1 MSQKNKAHNKAL
13 RRGARSLQSNALDQ
27 QCTRRAASRV
37 PREVA
42 SRILTEP
49 KNKLTHTKRIRL
61 KLALGS
67 IIVPPMTERRD
78 VAVKVC
84 VKLRGLPLV
93 GVIRL
98 MKKSARRAS
107 TVKHLLAQLDPSSRL
122 RAALQEQQD
131 HFLAVL
137 KQATAEYQVR
147 TQSKNPIS
155 S

>member
-1 MSQKNKAHNKAL
+1 MSFKNKLEMKQLRKSTRAQGDHAL
-13 RRGARSLQSNALDQ
+13 AQ
-27 QCTRRAASRV
+27 QTTRRALSRI
-37 PREVA
+37 PRDIA
-42 SRILTEP
+42 GRILTEP
-49 KNKLTHTKRIRL
+49 KNKLTHTKRIRM
-61 KLALGS
+61 KTALG
-67 IIVPPMTERRD
+67 VALVRPTTDRRD

-107 TVKHLLAQLDPSSRL
+107 TVKHLLASLDPSSRL
-122 RAALQEQQD
+122 RVALQAQQD

-147 TQSKNPIS
+147 TQSKNPIPA
-155 S
+155 